1 MFTEQ
6 PNDCRLTTGV
16 DFVSI
21 IIKNDN
27 KKAQIL
33 YYRSYMVKAQPA
45 KISSIS
51 FDNDNVLFNVFRKNP
66 QEYGISWEMKTTFG

>member
-1 MFTEQ
+1 
-6 PNDCRLTTGV
+6 
-16 DFVSI
+16 
-21 IIKNDN
+21 
-27 KKAQIL
+27 
-33 YYRSYMVKAQPA
+33 MVKGQPA